1 MKPELKILALL
12 ILTSACTHKQESLT
26 KGEKVSY
33 VTIQTVRTA
42 KDEALLHYSGTVE
55 ASQTIPLTFQS
66 TGIVTKVYVEEGD
79 IVKKGQIL
87 AIVDKSDN
95 QSIYDAALS
104 KYQQA
109 KDAYDRLKSVH
120 EKGSLPEIKWVEME
134 TGMTQAESVVQLAKS
149 NLEKCTIMAPDNGVI
164 GRRNVEPGQSALM
177 AIAPLELVKI
187 ESVFVKVS
195 VPENEINKIHKG
207 LKASFSISAL
217 ESKTYEGEVTNVGIV
232 ADRIS
237 RTYRVKIDA
246 KNPNLEIKP
255 GMVCDVFIPIDSGRD
270 MLLVPYQAVS
280 KDIDGNSFV
289 FVVSDN
295 IKSVKKQNVKIGN
308 YHGSEIEVLGGL
320 VAGQTIVVEGKDKL
334 SDKSLISF

>member
-1 MKPELKILALL
+1 MKTELKILAVL
-12 ILTSACTHKQESLT
+12 ILATSCTHKQEQLT
-26 KGEKVSY
+26 RKEKALN
-33 VTIQTVRTA
+33 VTVQTVQTT
-42 KDEALLHYSGTVE
+42 KNEALLHYSGTVE

-66 TGIVTKVYVEEGD
+66 TGIVAKVLVEEGD

-87 AIVDKSDN
+87 AVVDKADN
-95 QSIYDAALS
+95 QSIYDAAFS

-120 EKGSLPEIKWVEME
+120 EKGSLTEIKWIEME
-134 TGMTQAESVVQLAKS
+134 TGMKHAESVVQLAKS
-149 NLEKCTIMAPDNGVI
+149 NLEKCTMLAPDNGMI

-187 ESVFVKVS
+187 ESVFIKVS

-207 LKASFSISAL
+207 LKTSFSISAL
-217 ESKTYEGEVTNVGIV
+217 DGKSYEGEVTNVGIV

-255 GMVCDVFIPIDSGRD
+255 GMVCDVIIHTSSDKD
-270 MLLVPYQAVS
+270 LVLVPYQAVS
-280 KDIDGNSFV
+280 KDKDGNPFV

-295 IKSVKKQNVKIGN
+295 NKNVKKQNITIGN
-308 YHGSEIEVLGGL
+308 YRGSEIEVLGGL
-320 VAGQTIVVEGKDKL
+320 IAGQTIVIEGKEKL
-334 SDKSLISF
+334 SDNSLISF

>member
-1 MKPELKILALL
+1 MKTELKILALL
-12 ILTSACTHKQESLT
+12 LITSSCTHKQESLT
-26 KGEKVSY
+26 REEKISH

-42 KDEALLHYSGTVE
+42 KNESLLHYSGTVE

-87 AIVDKSDN
+87 AVVDMVDN
-95 QSIYDAALS
+95 QSIYDASLA

-109 KDAYDRLKSVH
+109 KDAYDRLKGVH
-120 EKGSLPEIKWVEME
+120 ERGSLPEIKWVEVE
-134 TGMTQAESVVQLAKS
+134 TGMKQAESMLHLAKS
-149 NLEKCTIMAPDNGVI
+149 NLEKCTMLAPENGMI

-177 AIAPLELVKI
+177 AIAPMELVNI
-187 ESVFVKVS
+187 ESVVVKVS

-217 ESKTYEGEVTNVGIV
+217 ENKTYEGEITNVGIV

-246 KNPNLEIKP
+246 KNPNLDIKP
-255 GMVCDVFIPIDSGRD
+255 GMVCDVFISIGSGRD
-270 MLLVPYQAVS
+270 VLLVPYKAVS

-320 VAGQTIVVEGKDKL
+320 IAGQTIVVEGKEKL
-334 SDKSLISF
+334 SDSSLISF

>member
-1 MKPELKILALL
+1 MKTELKILALL
-12 ILTSACTHKQESLT
+12 LITSSCTHKQESLT
-26 KGEKVSY
+26 REEKISH
-33 VTIQTVRTA
+33 VTIQTVSTS
-42 KDEALLHYSGTVE
+42 KNESQLHYSGTIE

-87 AIVDKSDN
+87 AVVDMVDN
-95 QSIYDAALS
+95 QSIYDASLA

-109 KDAYDRLKSVH
+109 KDAYDRLKGVH
-120 EKGSLPEIKWVEME
+120 ERGSLPEIKWVEVE
-134 TGMTQAESVVQLAKS
+134 TGMKQAESGLHLAKS
-149 NLEKCTIMAPDNGVI
+149 NLEKCTMMAPENGMI

-177 AIAPLELVKI
+177 AIAPMELVNI
-187 ESVFVKVS
+187 ESVVVKVS

-217 ESKTYEGEVTNVGIV
+217 ENKTYEGEITNVGIV

-237 RTYRVKIDA
+237 RTYLVKIDA
-246 KNPNLEIKP
+246 KNPNLDIKP
-255 GMVCDVFIPIDSGRD
+255 GMVCDVFISIGSERD
-270 MLLVPYQAVS
+270 VLLVPYKAVS

-295 IKSVKKQNVKIGN
+295 IKRVKKQNVKIGN

-320 VAGQTIVVEGKDKL
+320 IAGQTIVVEGNEKL
-334 SDKSLISF
+334 SDSSLISF